1 MDIILLWLALWIWIW
16 GQVQE
21 MARITVTEIY
31 AKEGGRGQKFGVG
44 RCLHRIIERKT

>member
-1 MDIILLWLALWIWIW
+1 
-16 GQVQE
+16 

-44 RCLHRIIERKT
+44 RCLHRIIERKTENYPKNQFLGSLDGRSLI